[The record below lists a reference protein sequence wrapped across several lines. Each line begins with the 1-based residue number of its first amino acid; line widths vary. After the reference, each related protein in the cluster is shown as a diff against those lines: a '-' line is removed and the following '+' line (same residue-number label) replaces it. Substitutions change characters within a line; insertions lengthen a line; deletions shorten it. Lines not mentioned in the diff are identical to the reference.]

1 MNKPFWH
8 IWAKSLKLIW
18 LSLLLLTACTE
29 QKMEVTGPPMDRN
42 LPDETSS
49 NVRITEFNGT
59 EVDYHL
65 EASRIDRFYD
75 RRLLNAYKVKITAYD
90 AKKGGKS
97 VMQADSTIVDDAR
110 NLIYA
115 YGNVKLNSVNGS
127 IMAQRMIWDR
137 NMDEVTAPGEVTL
150 LRDGNTLRGSNL
162 RTNTRIDYAEM
173 DVVSAEGRFNESDF
187 DW

>member
-1 MNKPFWH
+1 MNRQSWH
-8 IWAKSLKLIW
+8 IWVRFLKFIGLCM
-18 LSLLLLTACTE
+18 LLLTACTE

-59 EVDYHL
+59 EVDYQL
-65 EASRIDRFYD
+65 EAARIDRFYD
-75 RRLLNAYKVKITAYD
+75 RRILNAYKVKITAYD
-90 AKKGGKS
+90 AQKGGTS

-115 YGNVKLNSVNGS
+115 YGNVKLNSANGS
-127 IMAQRMIWDR
+127 IQAQRMIWDR
-137 NMDEVTAPGEVTL
+137 NMDEVNAPGLVTL
-150 LRDGNTLRGSNL
+150 IRDGNTLRGSNL
-162 RTNTRIDYAEM
+162 RTNTRIDFAEM